1 MDNRKNLN
9 KKTTAILKLKKTFYS
24 NGKLLLTGEYAV
36 LDGAMALAV
45 PTKYGQ
51 TLEVEIS
58 DKQEI
63 NWKSYDEQNKIWFE
77 DNFDLDNFESAEP
90 QNPISKTLSNILLEA
105 RKLNPEFLFK
115 GKGYKVNTKLD
126 FPRNWGLGT
135 SSTLINNIAQ
145 WSKTDAFTL
154 LNNSFG
160 GSGYDIAAAQNNF
173 PILYKIENKKPKIKK
188 ATLDWD
194 FKESL
199 FFVHLNQK
207 QDSKKGIAHYK
218 NTGANQAAIQG
229 VSEISLKLCQCKSL
243 VQFENLIEEH
253 ERIISKTIG
262 LTTIKESLFKDYPG
276 AVKSL
281 GAWGGDFVL
290 ATGNEDNKDYFRGK
304 GFETIISFLDMTKPN
319 S

>member
-1 MDNRKNLN
+1 M
-9 KKTTAILKLKKTFYS
+9 
-24 NGKLLLTGEYAV
+24 LTGEYVV
-36 LDGAMALAV
+36 LDGAIALAI

-51 TLEVEIS
+51 TLEIETS
-58 DKQEI
+58 DKQGI
-63 NWKSYDEQNKIWFE
+63 HWKSFDKEGEVWFE
-77 DNFDLDNFESAEP
+77 DIFDIKTLESVDS
-90 QNPISKTLSNILLEA
+90 QNSISKTLSNILQEA
-105 RKLNPEFLFK
+105 KKLNPDFLSNLD
-115 GKGYKVNTKLD
+115 GIEVTTNLD

-145 WSKTDAFTL
+145 WSKTDGFVL

-173 PILYKIENKKPKIKK
+173 PIFYKTENNQPKITK

-207 QDSKKGIAHYK
+207 QDSKEGIAHYK
-218 NTGANQAAIQG
+218 KTGATKVSTQRI
-229 VSEISLKLCQCKSL
+229 SEIGLELCQCKTLSE
-243 VQFENLIEEH
+243 FKNLIEEH
-253 ERIISKTIG
+253 EKIISRTID
-262 LTTIKESLFKDYPG
+262 LPTIKESLFKDYPG
-276 AVKSL
+276 AIKSL

-290 ATGNEDNKDYFRGK
+290 ATGNDENKAYFRKK
-304 GFETIISFLDMTKPN
+304 GFETIITFSEMTTLK